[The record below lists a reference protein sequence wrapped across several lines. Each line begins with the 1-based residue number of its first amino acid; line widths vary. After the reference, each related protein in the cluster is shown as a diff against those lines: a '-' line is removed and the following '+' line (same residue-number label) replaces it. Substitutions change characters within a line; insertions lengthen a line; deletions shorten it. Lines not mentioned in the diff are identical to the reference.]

1 MATRDRFQS
10 EQITLAL
17 HEDKLTALLHDLLT
31 TSPPADGVLGE
42 SPAGVDLL
50 RSLLS
55 CGGRLR
61 IPVLDLVAVLPNADF
76 RDLEGLHIA
85 SYYGCDADDRWYW
98 RVLEDFFA
106 TGKGS
111 LLALE
116 RVKDYTGKCPFFL
129 KAAKQATGTK

>member
-17 HEDKLTALLHDLLT
+17 HEDTLTALLHDLLT

-42 SPAGVDLL
+42 SAAGVDLL

-55 CGGRLR
+55 WRR
-61 IPVLDLVAVLPNADF
+61 PFSIPALDLVAVLPNADF

-85 SYYGCDADDRWYW
+85 SYYGRDAADRWYW
-98 RVLEDFFA
+98 RVLEDFLQGRTRKF
-106 TGKGS
+106 
-111 LLALE
+111 LAPE
-116 RVKDYTGKCPFFL
+116 RAD
-129 KAAKQATGTK
+129 